1 MCRRGVELHLAPAA
15 APAAAAHFV
24 MAPARLGFAIPSLDP
39 ELGPASECEVLR
51 RPSNIMIRSP
61 PFDIQV
67 VIVRQTGEVPS
78 STFENAIIRDVR
90 RRHEEQWSAS
100 GWDGGERL
108 PGKRS
113 MKFNYIYRW
122 RCSGVAGLG
131 CPGGETPG

>member
-1 MCRRGVELHLAPAA
+1 MCRRGVELHLAPA

-24 MAPARLGFAIPSLDP
+24 MAPARLGSAIPSLDP

-90 RRHEEQWSAS
+90 GRPV
-100 GWDGGERL
+100 DGMAVNVCRGSDR
-108 PGKRS
+108 
-113 MKFNYIYRW
+113 
-122 RCSGVAGLG
+122 
-131 CPGGETPG
+131 

>member
-1 MCRRGVELHLAPAA
+1 MCRRGVELHLAPA

-90 RRHEEQWSAS
+90 RRHEEPWSAS

-122 RCSGVAGLG
+122 RCSGVARLG
-131 CPGGETPG
+131 CPGGETAG